1 MTSSSIITRHYQ
13 GEFDLQQIVDL
24 LDTCERVDRVESSI
38 SIDRLRLSFDD
49 PLLDL
54 DRNLMFWENT
64 SGQLIGFGKLS
75 IMEPTEDNIAG
86 QIEFTQDLECYC
98 QRKL

>member
-1 MTSSSIITRHYQ
+1 MRSYR
-13 GEFDLQQIVDL
+13 GESDLQPLVDL
-24 LDTCERVDRVESSI
+24 FDACEQVDRVESSI
-38 SIDRLRLSFDD
+38 SIDRLWLSFDD

-75 IMEPTEDNIAG
+75 IIEPTEDNIAG
-86 QIEFTQDLECYC
+86 
-98 QRKL
+98 